1 MTGPLRLTALALAL
15 SLGATAAPAD
25 TGTDVAALE
34 ECLGPIEEEG
44 NRDDRDCLGHVSEP
58 CQEALSDA
66 TTVAAA
72 ECLLRERDAW
82 DVLLN
87 RYYEELRKAES
98 DPARSTLRQ
107 AQRLWVSFRDAD
119 CDFAYQQF
127 EGGSIRQLTAADCF
141 RDRTASRVLQF
152 RDHLSWTR

>member
-1 MTGPLRLTALALAL
+1 MTKLPWLAALVLVL
-15 SLGATAAPAD
+15 VAPAPAAAD
-25 TGTDVAALE
+25 TETDVATLE
-34 ECLGPIEEEG
+34 QCLGPIGAEA
-44 NRDDRDCLGHVSEP
+44 NRNDRDCVGAISEP
-58 CQEALSDA
+58 CQDALTNA

-72 ECLLRERDAW
+72 ECLLNERDAW

-107 AQRLWVSFRDAD
+107 AQRLWITFRDAD

-127 EGGSIRQLTAADCF
+127 EGGTIRQLTAADCL
-141 RDRTASRVLQF
+141 RDRTATRVLQL
-152 RDHLSWTR
+152 RDYLSWTR